1 MENKIMINM
10 FKKLSYKHQIWEVYS
25 DFIELAT
32 LSISNACDHSLKWNS
47 REERYKNIIN
57 KYDDKE
63 KILFPKLLGE
73 LIIQL
78 NEQPSDVMG
87 QIFME
92 LELGNKYKGQFF
104 TPYNIC
110 ELMAEIIIDDNI
122 RNQIKKKG
130 FVTLNEPCSGGGAM
144 IIAFAE
150 AMKKRKLN
158 PQKYLKVI
166 CQDLD
171 FKSVCMTYLQLSFL
185 GIPAIVMHMDTLS
198 LEIFD
203 KFYTPVWIYDGW
215 DFKKEK

>member
-32 LSISNACDHSLKWNS
+32 LSISNACDRSSKWDI

-78 NEQPSDVMG
+78 NEQPSDIMG

-185 GIPAIVMHMDTLS
+185 GIPAIVMHMNTLS